1 MVARPEES
9 RTIVAQPEES
19 RTVVTQPE
27 DAMKNVIEEQAKVEE
42 DEKEDDDDLYTTDED
57 EEEILFDKRIKF
69 FSKEEDWKVNYSDNI
84 SELFSINSLKLKG
97 AVNYLG
103 VHVFVGVHNCF

>member
-1 MVARPEES
+1 MVAQPEES
-9 RTIVAQPEES
+9 RTVVAQPEES

-42 DEKEDDDDLYTTDED
+42 DEEEDDDDYTTDED

-97 AVNYLG
+97 TVNYFG